1 MKCYELELL
10 SVAVISK
17 ICFLTERNFLRPTEI
32 QTDVVTWA
40 RLLRQAAPPIS
51 VTGDTLSPMPLQ
63 SDSSTRGQEK
73 NEKPNIRR
81 YSLSDAHGSDAPL
94 SPTKSR
100 PIVQTHSLPK
110 VLNGDDIPFESRRIS
125 RASLYKDQTIENELS
140 DSNIQ
145 DYLDTG
151 RRQSSGPLKMDMNDY
166 LTPEKMLSDNPE
178 FNVDPDVIIPPPP
191 DFSGD
196 ARDYSSGELEMTNH
210 IGHQNSLPSDQYRL
224 EDLDVSADEVD
235 LRFSSSI
242 MSTTHFGNSIYTQ
255 PPPSIGASLIDDVK
269 VYTYYMWC
277 IFTHYEQLSFWML
290 LKLSPLELDLFCL

>member
-1 MKCYELELL
+1 MWTKAEISDMILL
-10 SVAVISK
+10 PVTMVMILSN
-17 ICFLTERNFLRPTEI
+17 FLIAGRNFLRPTEI

-51 VTGDTLSPMPLQ
+51 VTDTLLPMPLQ
-63 SDSSTRGQEK
+63 SDSSRGQE
-73 NEKPNIRR
+73 NEKPTIRR
-81 YSLSDAHGSDAPL
+81 YSLSDAHHDYGSDAPL
-94 SPTKSR
+94 SPSKSR

-110 VLNGDDIPFESRRIS
+110 VLNGDDIPFENRRIS
-125 RASLYKDQTIENELS
+125 RGSLYKDPTIESELS
-140 DSNIQ
+140 GSNIQ
-145 DYLDTG
+145 GYLESG
-151 RRQSSGPLKMDMNDY
+151 RRRSSGPLKMDMSDI

-178 FNVDPDVIIPPPP
+178 FNLDPDVIIPPPP

-224 EDLDVSADEVD
+224 EDLDVSTDEVD
-235 LRFSSSI
+235 LRISSSV

-269 VYTYYMWC
+269 V
-277 IFTHYEQLSFWML
+277 FTMCNKQEYNYLNPSEIITF
-290 LKLSPLELDLFCL
+290 

>member
-1 MKCYELELL
+1 M
-10 SVAVISK
+10 
-17 ICFLTERNFLRPTEI
+17 
-32 QTDVVTWA
+32 
-40 RLLRQAAPPIS
+40 S

-63 SDSSTRGQEK
+63 SDSSTRGQD

-110 VLNGDDIPFESRRIS
+110 VLNGDDLPFESRRIS
-125 RASLYKDQTIENELS
+125 RTSLYKDQTIENELS
-140 DSNIQ
+140 GSNIQ
-145 DYLDTG
+145 DYLDVG
-151 RRQSSGPLKMDMNDY
+151 RRQSSGPLKMDMNDI

-178 FNVDPDVIIPPPP
+178 FNVGPDVIIPPPP

-210 IGHQNSLPSDQYRL
+210 VGHENSLPSDQYRL

-235 LRFSSSI
+235 LRISSSI
-242 MSTTHFGNSIYTQ
+242 MSTTHFGNNIYMQ

-269 VYTYYMWC
+269 VYSPCVVYIYPLY
-277 IFTHYEQLSFWML
+277 IFESF
-290 LKLSPLELDLFCL
+290 